1 MKKAI
6 EFFYKGPGAI
16 ILIAAVVIGLGIW
29 MRQKQERKEAAEAKQ
44 ETKRELGTINPKTA
58 TAPAAVPQE
67 VKLDKREL
75 APAYRSDPV
84 PTPQAPIVNN
94 ASAPLPTLVSFYA
107 QVNETPTP
115 TPSPTQAPTPRP
127 APEVWC
133 PPVAIHPVRAGQYG
147 EFEPHQYAG
156 SWQGRARRG
165 LH

>member
-16 ILIAAVVIGLGIW
+16 ILIAAVVISLGIW

-58 TAPAAVPQE
+58 TAPDAVPQE

-75 APAYRSDPV
+75 AQAYRSEPA

-115 TPSPTQAPTPRP
+115 TRSEEHTSELQSPLISRMPSSA
-127 APEVWC
+127 
-133 PPVAIHPVRAGQYG
+133 
-147 EFEPHQYAG
+147 
-156 SWQGRARRG
+156 
-165 LH
+165 

>member
-16 ILIAAVVIGLGIW
+16 ILIAAVVISLGIW

-44 ETKRELGTINPKTA
+44 ETKRELGTLNPKTA
-58 TAPAAVPQE
+58 TAPDAVPQE

-75 APAYRSDPV
+75 APAYRSEPA

-107 QVNETPTP
+107 SVHERENK
-115 TPSPTQAPTPRP
+115 
-127 APEVWC
+127 
-133 PPVAIHPVRAGQYG
+133 
-147 EFEPHQYAG
+147 
-156 SWQGRARRG
+156 AR
-165 LH
+165 